1 MNLPVID
8 KQRTGNKIKMLMKNK
23 HVSVSQL
30 QLALGMASATNVY
43 SWLRGQN
50 IPSPDKLV
58 QIATVLDCK
67 VDDLLIIQED

>member
-1 MNLPVID
+1 
-8 KQRTGNKIKMLMKNK
+8 
-23 HVSVSQL
+23 
-30 QLALGMASATNVY
+30 MASATNVY
-43 SWLRGQN
+43 FWLRGQN